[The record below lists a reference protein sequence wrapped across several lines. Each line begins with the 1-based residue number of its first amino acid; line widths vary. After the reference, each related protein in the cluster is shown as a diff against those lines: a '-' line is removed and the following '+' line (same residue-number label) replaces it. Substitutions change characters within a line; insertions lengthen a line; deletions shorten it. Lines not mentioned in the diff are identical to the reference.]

1 MIKILIQLTTG
12 QEKVFIITLITF
24 KIQTYNISIII
35 RAIDSNLGYIIQD
48 QRGE

>member
-1 MIKILIQLTTG
+1 MIKNTYTVDYWAR
-12 QEKVFIITLITF
+12 EVFIITLITF

-35 RAIDSNLGYIIQD
+35 RAIDCNVGYIIQD